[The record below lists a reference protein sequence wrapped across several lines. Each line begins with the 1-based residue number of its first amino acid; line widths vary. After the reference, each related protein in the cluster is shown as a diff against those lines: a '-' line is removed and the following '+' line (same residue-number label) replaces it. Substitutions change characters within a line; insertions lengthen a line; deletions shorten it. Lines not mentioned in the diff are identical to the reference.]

1 MPSRSAS
8 NTALVVHDR
17 NGRMIKLKCDYSSLA
32 EMFGRSRDPI
42 TSREHRGRGGEGWTV
57 YDEPGIP
64 RTMEKKKRGKS
75 EERERVADWLDRSR
89 QEAHTLLVIQVIQ
102 RYGYWSTEFR
112 ERINERERER
122 ESWPGL
128 EPKDGS
134 SSKQTSFDQLLC
146 VRVGEKKQWCVHGI
160 SQNELI
166 L

>member
-1 MPSRSAS
+1 MPGRSAP
-8 NTALVVHDR
+8 NTYRVHDR

-75 EERERVADWLDRSR
+75 EERDRVADWLDRSR

-102 RYGYWSTEFR
+102 RYGYWSREFR
-112 ERINERERER
+112 QRIGGRERERER
-122 ESWPGL
+122 WSGSGNRRMDHPGS
-128 EPKDGS
+128 KQA
-134 SSKQTSFDQLLC
+134 SSKLLC
-146 VRVGEKKQWCVHGI
+146 ARAGEKKRGV
-160 SQNELI
+160 STVLASTN
-166 L
+166 

>member
-112 ERINERERER
+112 ERINERARERER
-122 ESWPGL
+122 VSQAWNRRMDHPR
-128 EPKDGS
+128 
-134 SSKQTSFDQLLC
+134 SKQASTIFVSAW
-146 VRVGEKKQWCVHGI
+146 EKRSTVCPRY
-160 SQNELI
+160 
-166 L
+166 

>member
-122 ESWPGL
+122 ELARLGTEGWIIL
-128 EPKDGS
+128 EANKLRPAS
-134 SSKQTSFDQLLC
+134 LC
-146 VRVGEKKQWCVHGI
+146 PRGRKEAVVCPRY
-160 SQNELI
+160 
-166 L
+166 

>member
-1 MPSRSAS
+1 MPGRSAP
-8 NTALVVHDR
+8 NTYRVHDR

-75 EERERVADWLDRSR
+75 EERDRVADWLDRSR

-102 RYGYWSTEFR
+102 RYGYWSREFR
-112 ERINERERER
+112 QRIGGRERWSGSGNR
-122 ESWPGL
+122 RMDHPGS
-128 EPKDGS
+128 KQA
-134 SSKQTSFDQLLC
+134 SSKLLC
-146 VRVGEKKQWCVHGI
+146 ARAEEKKRGV
-160 SQNELI
+160 STVLASTN
-166 L
+166 

>member
-1 MPSRSAS
+1 MPGRSAP
-8 NTALVVHDR
+8 NTYRVHDR
-17 NGRMIKLKCDYSSLA
+17 NGCMIKLKCDYSSLA

-75 EERERVADWLDRSR
+75 EERDRVADWLDRSR

-102 RYGYWSTEFR
+102 RYGYWSREFR
-112 ERINERERER
+112 QRERKR
-122 ESWPGL
+122 EMVRVWK
-128 EPKDGS
+128 PKDGS
-134 SSKQTSFDQLLC
+134 SWKQTSFVQASLC
-146 VRVGEKKQWCVHGI
+146 PRGRKEARCVHGI
-160 SQNELI
+160 SQHELI

>member
-1 MPSRSAS
+1 MPGRSAP
-8 NTALVVHDR
+8 NTYRVHDR

-75 EERERVADWLDRSR
+75 EERDRVADWLDRSR

-102 RYGYWSTEFR
+102 RYGYWSREFR
-112 ERINERERER
+112 QRERKRER
-122 ESWPGL
+122 WSGSGNRRMDHPGS
-128 EPKDGS
+128 KQA
-134 SSKQTSFDQLLC
+134 SSKLLC
-146 VRVGEKKQWCVHGI
+146 ARAEEKKRGV
-160 SQNELI
+160 STVLASTN
-166 L
+166 